1 MYFPQMLKFIYMF
14 IIVFIILIEV
24 IIYVSGWQ
32 DLNFLYPNAI
42 DMSICTN
49 IIDYVVTYYV
59 EVILWNI
66 L

>member
-32 DLNFLYPNAI
+32 DLNFYSSQHNKKAI
-42 DMSICTN
+42 IRISSNNDF
-49 IIDYVVTYYV
+49 
-59 EVILWNI
+59 
-66 L
+66 